1 MGSTAARR
9 PRKDV
14 VRNHNRILEVA
25 AEIFARDGIEASL
38 DEIAAAAGLGV
49 GTVYRHF
56 PTKDALLDELFEG
69 TLNELVATSEAALA
83 DPDPWVGFVRYMEAV
98 VEAFV
103 ANRALEDVLREATR
117 GQARL
122 TASRERLSAPVGE
135 LVERAK
141 AAGALPPDFKPVDMA
156 IIHAML
162 MAVMRGTEES
172 GPNTWGSYF
181 TTDAWR
187 RYLELILDGL
197 SSQARR
203 SG

>member
-98 VEAFV
+98 VEAF
-103 ANRALEDVLREATR
+103 
-117 GQARL
+117 
-122 TASRERLSAPVGE
+122 
-135 LVERAK
+135 
-141 AAGALPPDFKPVDMA
+141 
-156 IIHAML
+156 
-162 MAVMRGTEES
+162 
-172 GPNTWGSYF
+172 
-181 TTDAWR
+181 
-187 RYLELILDGL
+187 
-197 SSQARR
+197 
-203 SG
+203 